1 MIKWISLQGWLKI
14 YKFKK
19 RKRTALSLQEAAN
32 KEPVLSWDFVFLC
45 HMPCSEG
52 IQRIQDTEGDL

>member
-1 MIKWISLQGWLKI
+1 MIKWIALQGWLKI

-32 KEPVLSWDFVFLC
+32 KEPVLS
-45 HMPCSEG
+45 
-52 IQRIQDTEGDL
+52 